1 MSHQHTKL
9 RYNRIPFHR
18 VEGEQVLQKV
28 EAHWEKLRSNETV
41 PQQMHLSSENLEDVL
56 SHCFVLE
63 RVAPTIARFRVA
75 GKQMTELLGM
85 DARGMPLS
93 IMFSGDGRDV
103 LGPLLQSVCEGP
115 EIVEV
120 PLTAT
125 RGLRRA
131 VVRARLLMLPL
142 KDRDSKVTR
151 IFGALVMDGNAGRQP
166 VRFDIDASVPLRCKR
181 LTPMIRTISQ
191 MKAAVAEM
199 EDAASVA
206 TISKAIPAEA
216 PIPLPSRSARPY
228 LRLVVDNT

>member
-18 VEGEQVLQKV
+18 IEGEQVLQRV
-28 EAHWEKLRSNETV
+28 EAHWEKLRSGEAV
-41 PQQMHLSSENLEDVL
+41 PHQMQLSSENLEDVL

-93 IMFSGDGRDV
+93 IMFSAEGRDA
-103 LGPLLQSVCEGP
+103 LAPLLKSVCEGP

-120 PLTAT
+120 PLSAT
-125 RGLRRA
+125 RGLRRS

-142 KDRDSKVTR
+142 KDRDGQITR

-166 VRFDIDASVPLRCKR
+166 VRFSFDESVPLRCKR

-191 MKAAVAEM
+191 MKAAVADM

-206 TISKAIPAEA
+206 TISKALPTTN
-216 PIPLPSRSARPY
+216 PLPLPSRNARPY
-228 LRLVVDNT
+228 LQLVVDNT